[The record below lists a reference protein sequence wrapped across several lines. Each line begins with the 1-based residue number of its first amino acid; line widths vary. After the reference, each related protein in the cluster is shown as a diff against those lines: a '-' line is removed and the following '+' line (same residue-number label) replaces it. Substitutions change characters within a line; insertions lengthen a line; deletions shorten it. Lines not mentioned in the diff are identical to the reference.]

1 MSIRTS
7 IAWTFSE
14 QFLQYGMQFA
24 ASVII
29 ARLLTPDEIGIF
41 VLAMSASAILTSLRA
56 FGVGSY
62 LIREPDLD
70 LAKIRSAFGIMLAV
84 SWSLGLILFLSRDFV
99 AGLYER
105 ESIAEAMSLLSLNF
119 VISPLGAP
127 AAAHLTREMRFK
139 VLHNI
144 GIASSAIGTLVSVV
158 LAYLG
163 LSYMAL
169 TWGLLTTTS
178 LYALFSM
185 LAMPQYAFVRP
196 SFAHWRK
203 IAEFGG
209 LLSLATL
216 IGKVNTE
223 GTKFILGGFLNP
235 AAVAQ
240 FDRAAQL
247 PNNLRRGIFGPIGRV
262 LLPAWSEHVR
272 QGRSIGPAVE
282 KLISLNTVIVWPVF
296 LSLSFMAT
304 PFMTLVF
311 GENWRP
317 AGEIFPWIL
326 LAQGI
331 LSMLPQ
337 PEQILLPYG
346 KVKRIFAVRCAGA
359 LFAVSVGA
367 YGASLGL
374 EAFAICRVAATSFL
388 TVLVFFSIKP
398 FIALQAWR
406 LIAVYLR
413 SGLVAVIASIPA
425 AIFYFTEQETMTLQ
439 GLVLVVAAC
448 GLFWLGGIAITRHFV
463 WIEGL
468 RMAGSA
474 MGRG

>member
-1 MSIRTS
+1 
-7 IAWTFSE
+7 
-14 QFLQYGMQFA
+14 
-24 ASVII
+24 
-29 ARLLTPDEIGIF
+29 
-41 VLAMSASAILTSLRA
+41 
-56 FGVGSY
+56 
-62 LIREPDLD
+62 
-70 LAKIRSAFGIMLAV
+70 
-84 SWSLGLILFLSRDFV
+84 
-99 AGLYER
+99 
-105 ESIAEAMSLLSLNF
+105 
-119 VISPLGAP
+119 
-127 AAAHLTREMRFK
+127 
-139 VLHNI
+139 
-144 GIASSAIGTLVSVV
+144 
-158 LAYLG
+158 
-163 LSYMAL
+163 
-169 TWGLLTTTS
+169 
-178 LYALFSM
+178 
-185 LAMPQYAFVRP
+185 
-196 SFAHWRK
+196 
-203 IAEFGG
+203 
-209 LLSLATL
+209 
-216 IGKVNTE
+216 
-223 GTKFILGGFLNP
+223 
-235 AAVAQ
+235 
-240 FDRAAQL
+240 
-247 PNNLRRGIFGPIGRV
+247 
-262 LLPAWSEHVR
+262 
-272 QGRSIGPAVE
+272 VE